1 MVRAVALAGGSFT
14 HGAVSSAVCWR
25 PYCPAMGPHG
35 SSLLQKV
42 LNNMKNGRIPFF
54 LSFGKVNT
62 RLIYVNDTQL

>member
-54 LSFGKVNT
+54 LCGKVNT
-62 RLIYVNDTQL
+62 ELIYVNNTKL